1 MPWHCK
7 AIHGNSKEWR
17 GTARQCVTIQRNSL
31 ALKGSVC
38 QFKGIAW
45 QSKAVC
51 SNSKEWPATVMQC
64 VAIQS
69 NGLELQ
75 PEVPDKSSFQIKKY
89 PSSTHSFLYEYD
101 RAYNHIN
108 NQNSQHVYLKLVTA
122 IQLLLLLQAITSGT
136 SVSAPQMAG
145 IASLILSMQGK
156 GINPHEIDSR
166 IASSSTPLSNH
177 TGNSILDSVCH
188 QGGSLINAWCA
199 AMATTAVSTHLFSQ
213 NDTLHFN
220 GTQPLSIINKG
231 KHAVSCTVDHVTAG
245 TTLALEKHN
254 VPNHWSV
261 RPIPGTAVLSFSLN
275 FSAQMHHSMLINLA
289 YSYQENSTLPTQ
301 SIGIRCLQSERSKA
315 SFCSHSLR
323 PTRIW
328 LPGYAIDPT
337 SVFAPVQ
344 CLTNQSLKKLTAL
357 LHAIAMNDLG
367 GKSNTGEGGE
377 DASCSLV
384 MPDGDTMRSAIKQ
397 VASGQFKVTSKYLA
411 NSDELFLNF
420 NIVQIKMAQGA
431 KLPGH
436 KVTKSIAKTRHSTAG
451 VGLISPPPH
460 HNIYSIEDLKT
471 VDLRLQVFQSKGAGL
486 AEADH
491 ILISVCQS
499 PLRTRPGG
507 GPSNIRTARDLA
519 IAALLSAE
527 KFGFA
532 TTPLIA
538 IGCIMMRYF
547 HQLVSPIL
555 FSSPQSLNH
564 CFLPKHLPCRCCSPR
579 PSLKSKFTG
588 QPEHIIKFFYHV
600 AEELRTHMAKMG
612 FRTMNEMVGRTDLLK
627 VDRTLRNPKTVN
639 IDLSVVLKPAWK
651 MRPVFATFKAKQQNH
666 QMYARLDDKFIDEAE
681 PAKGLPVRIE
691 ADGKNIELSV
701 MDGLL
706 HLLTRSRYSLVASD
720 EKELEQDTIHVD
732 MRGSAGQSL
741 GALLAS
747 AITLELEGDAND
759 HWPTGC
765 LPAPILTLQGRI
777 KRYYWH
783 FATLGEAYLCGIA
796 AERLAVRNLGL
807 IAVVKGVGNH
817 GCEYMT
823 CRRAGRNFAAR
834 MSGGIAYVLDMTRD
848 FKSKVNQEMVELV
861 TFNDT
866 HKIAGLRKLRV
877 MPLDYKAVL
886 EAGSKAAIPSDP
898 HRHMPG
904 FAIKGDTYY
913 PVEDKAKTNVNNLLE
928 VLTATLAPPEPPVV
942 DLEDTMVDEASA
954 KNIVERL
961 DKTKGFMKAFHPV
974 DRNPAQDPNR
984 QMHGLWCPGWSFGG
998 VCPLRNAR
1006 P

>member
-1 MPWHCK
+1 MKSTLGLLLHRHLYRTTLETVSWTPCVIREAASSMLGVPQWRPPRFPPICSPRMTPSTSTERNPSPLSTRANMPFHVLL
-7 AIHGNSKEWR
+7 ITSLL
-17 GTARQCVTIQRNSL
+17 ARLSLLKNTMYLIIGLYDPFL
-31 ALKGSVC
+31 ALRFCLSRLTFQFQVKFRAPSDLDELTLPVC
-38 QFKGIAW
+38 LGF
-45 QSKAVC
+45 
-51 SNSKEWPATVMQC
+51 VMISHTIPYYG
-64 VAIQS
+64 VGAA
-69 NGLELQ
+69 L
-75 PEVPDKSSFQIKKY
+75 KKRPGNLY
-89 PSSTHSFLYEYD
+89 PQTSTL
-101 RAYNHIN
+101 
-108 NQNSQHVYLKLVTA
+108 
-122 IQLLLLLQAITSGT
+122 
-136 SVSAPQMAG
+136 
-145 IASLILSMQGK
+145 
-156 GINPHEIDSR
+156 
-166 IASSSTPLSNH
+166 
-177 TGNSILDSVCH
+177 
-188 QGGSLINAWCA
+188 
-199 AMATTAVSTHLFSQ
+199 
-213 NDTLHFN
+213 
-220 GTQPLSIINKG
+220 
-231 KHAVSCTVDHVTAG
+231 
-245 TTLALEKHN
+245 
-254 VPNHWSV
+254 
-261 RPIPGTAVLSFSLN
+261 
-275 FSAQMHHSMLINLA
+275 
-289 YSYQENSTLPTQ
+289 ENSTLPTQ

-486 AEADH
+486 GE
-491 ILISVCQS
+491 SVGSRICQS

-701 MDGLL
+701 MDGHLSSLLRRMGKAGYLYLFSSSDCLL
-706 HLLTRSRYSLVASD
+706 HLLTRSRYSLVVSNSLASD

-961 DKTKGFMKAFHPV
+961 DKTKGFMKYKWL
-974 DRNPAQDPNR
+974 NENY
-984 QMHGLWCPGWSFGG
+984 
-998 VCPLRNAR
+998 
-1006 P
+1006 

>member
-1 MPWHCK
+1 M
-7 AIHGNSKEWR
+7 
-17 GTARQCVTIQRNSL
+17 L
-31 ALKGSVC
+31 
-38 QFKGIAW
+38 
-45 QSKAVC
+45 
-51 SNSKEWPATVMQC
+51 TVR
-64 VAIQS
+64 
-69 NGLELQ
+69 
-75 PEVPDKSSFQIKKY
+75 
-89 PSSTHSFLYEYD
+89 T
-101 RAYNHIN
+101 
-108 NQNSQHVYLKLVTA
+108 
-122 IQLLLLLQAITSGT
+122 
-136 SVSAPQMAG
+136 
-145 IASLILSMQGK
+145 
-156 GINPHEIDSR
+156 
-166 IASSSTPLSNH
+166 
-177 TGNSILDSVCH
+177 
-188 QGGSLINAWCA
+188 
-199 AMATTAVSTHLFSQ
+199 
-213 NDTLHFN
+213 
-220 GTQPLSIINKG
+220 
-231 KHAVSCTVDHVTAG
+231 
-245 TTLALEKHN
+245 
-254 VPNHWSV
+254 
-261 RPIPGTAVLSFSLN
+261 
-275 FSAQMHHSMLINLA
+275 
-289 YSYQENSTLPTQ
+289 
-301 SIGIRCLQSERSKA
+301 
-315 SFCSHSLR
+315 
-323 PTRIW
+323 IW

-411 NSDELFLNF
+411 NSDERKYIHLIQFFLN
-420 NIVQIKMAQGA
+420 
-431 KLPGH
+431 LL
-436 KVTKSIAKTRHSTAG
+436 TRC
-451 VGLISPPPH
+451 LISFFKLQ
-460 HNIYSIEDLKT
+460 YSPNQNGARCKATWTQSDQIHCQDTTLNCRDLKT

-701 MDGLL
+701 MDGHLSSLL
-706 HLLTRSRYSLVASD
+706 RRMGKAGYLYLFSSSDCLFPSPECRSHFSVPLHSCCPQVCFICSPVVASD

-961 DKTKGFMKAFHPV
+961 DKTKGFMKYKWL
-974 DRNPAQDPNR
+974 NENY
-984 QMHGLWCPGWSFGG
+984 
-998 VCPLRNAR
+998 
-1006 P
+1006 